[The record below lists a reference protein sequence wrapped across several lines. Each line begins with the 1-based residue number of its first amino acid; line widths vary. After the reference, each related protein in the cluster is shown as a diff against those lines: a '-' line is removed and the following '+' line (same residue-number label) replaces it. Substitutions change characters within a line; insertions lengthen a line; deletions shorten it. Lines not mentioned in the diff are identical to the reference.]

1 MTPLE
6 PGCQLDH
13 YRIENLVA
21 RGGMASIFRAT
32 DLRSGRQAAI
42 KLPHPEMEC
51 DPVFFD
57 RFQREKEIGQRLDHP
72 GIVKVLPDEEP
83 SRVYMA
89 MEWVEGRLLR
99 DMLAEPRRLPHDRAV
114 ALALG
119 VCEALE
125 YIHTHGV
132 IHRDLKPEN
141 IMVSADGGIKLLD
154 FGLAG
159 KAGARRLTFG
169 KFSRLMGTPDYIS
182 PEQVQGKRG
191 DARSDIYALG
201 AILYEMLTGQPPFPG
216 SNPLAAMNLRLV
228 KDPDPPRE
236 IDPGI
241 PAELQEIVLK
251 ALERDPRNRYASA
264 REFAW
269 DLEHRDGIEVADR
282 IAIRDRSLRLDPV
295 QKRIAVY
302 SMLAM
307 IPVVIFCMMLY
318 VAGHS

>member
-1 MTPLE
+1 MTSLE

-13 YRIENLVA
+13 YRIESLVA

-32 DLRSGRQAAI
+32 DLHSGRQVAL

-72 GIVKVLPDEEP
+72 GIVKVLAGEEP
-83 SRVYMA
+83 SRVYMV

-99 DMLAEPRRLPHDRAV
+99 EILAEPKRLPRDRAV
-114 ALALG
+114 AIALD

-125 YIHTHGV
+125 HIHTHGV

-141 IMVSADGGIKLLD
+141 IMVGADGRIKIVD

-201 AILYEMLTGQPPFPG
+201 AILYEMLTGQPPFPEP
-216 SNPLAAMNLRLV
+216 NPLAAMNLRLV
-228 KDPDPPRE
+228 KEPAPPRE
-236 IDPGI
+236 FDPGI
-241 PAELQEIVLK
+241 SAELQEVVFK
-251 ALERDPRNRYASA
+251 ALDAIPGTGMPPRGSLPGIWSIGTGSKWPAGSPSA
-264 REFAW
+264 TAAR
-269 DLEHRDGIEVADR
+269 GS
-282 IAIRDRSLRLDPV
+282 IRFKNKSRCIRCWP
-295 QKRIAVY
+295 
-302 SMLAM
+302 
-307 IPVVIFCMMLY
+307 
-318 VAGHS
+318 